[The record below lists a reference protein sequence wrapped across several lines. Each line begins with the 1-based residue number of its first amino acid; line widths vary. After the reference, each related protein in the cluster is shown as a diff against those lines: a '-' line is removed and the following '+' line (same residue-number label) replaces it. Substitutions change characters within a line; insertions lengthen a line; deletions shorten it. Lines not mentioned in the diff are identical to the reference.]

1 MDPFKRKAL
10 DIRQKA
16 LGVDV
21 QRHVQSAL
29 TQLGAY
35 SELLEQG
42 YFLGA
47 TAVSLLAAG
56 HLHLAQKATSALA
69 DDWLREQLR
78 GLAAMLNDGSPQT
91 VRISVSVKPRA

>member
-1 MDPFKRKAL
+1 MDPLKRKAL
-10 DIRQKA
+10 DIRQKT

-29 TQLGAY
+29 VQVEAY

-47 TAVSLLAAG
+47 TAGSILVAG
-56 HLHLAQKATSALA
+56 HLHLTKKATRTLA
-69 DDWLREQLR
+69 DDWLKEQLR
-78 GLAAMLNDGSPQT
+78 GLAAMLSDGSGRRVSIDFSAKPT
-91 VRISVSVKPRA
+91 V